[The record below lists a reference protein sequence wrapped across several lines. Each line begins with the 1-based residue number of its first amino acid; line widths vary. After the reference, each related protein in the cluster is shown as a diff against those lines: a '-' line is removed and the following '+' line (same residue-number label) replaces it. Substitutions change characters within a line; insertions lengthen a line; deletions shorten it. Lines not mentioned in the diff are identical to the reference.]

1 MKKYLKK
8 IVIIAMAVMCALC
21 VQLSVSAE
29 EGNAFANIWEN
40 GTLPKSW
47 EDMSRWIE
55 SIYGKTTTSNPPATT
70 SAQDNTTTDPN
81 AGSTVTDPINNSGT
95 GVVTTQSPTSPTTY
109 PTMNYTQSQGGNAGS
124 MEISTTAPT
133 TLPEENSSLSFE
145 ASLSDL
151 FEQDSAAVIVQTPT
165 EPYTIGGLVVP
176 NDRDNDGF
184 TWQTAALIAAAVLF
198 VVLAALVVALLIQ
211 RSRHAKEEEKR
222 KAESEKTP
230 SEASAPVSVEVMTPE
245 RIAELLGT
253 AAVKVKNG
261 GDEPMTSE
269 ESAAAIRAAA
279 VLGQLSG
286 AYSDPLIRKYTDEPV
301 RFSPE
306 PGFNLDADTATGAQV
321 LEATASMFRDLSDE
335 QVSPSAKEPE
345 ITDEEINQILDNSD
359 AKPKIC
365 PECGKSVGSGDIFCH
380 SCGAYVG

>member
-8 IVIIAMAVMCALC
+8 IVIIALAVVCAFS
-21 VQLSVSAE
+21 VQISVYAE
-29 EGNAFANIWEN
+29 ISFPGNREEWLEWLEN
-40 GTLPKSW
+40 
-47 EDMSRWIE
+47 
-55 SIYGKTTTSNPPATT
+55 IYGYVTTTSQNPTT
-70 SAQDNTTTDPN
+70 TTPQNNTTTDPN

-95 GVVTTQSPTSPTTY
+95 GVVTTQSPTSPPTY
-109 PTMNYTQSQGGNAGS
+109 PTMNYTQSQGGNSGS

-176 NDRDNDGF
+176 NDRDKDSF
-184 TWQTAALIAAAVLF
+184 TWQTAALIAASVLF

-211 RSRHAKEEEKR
+211 RSRHAKEEEKNH
-222 KAESEKTP
+222 AESENT
-230 SEASAPVSVEVMTPE
+230 SSDAQQPVSVEVMTPE

-253 AAVKVKNG
+253 ATRRGNG
-261 GDEPMTSE
+261 GDTPMTSE

-286 AYSDPLIRKYTDEPV
+286 TYADPLIRKYTDEPV

-321 LEATASMFRDLSDE
+321 LEATDSMFRDLSDE
-335 QVSPSAKEPE
+335 GTAPSTAGPSV
-345 ITDEEINQILDNSD
+345 TDEEISRIMDDSD

-365 PECGKSVGSGDIFCH
+365 PECGKSVGTGDVFCH

>member
-8 IVIIAMAVMCALC
+8 IVIIALAVVCAFS
-21 VQLSVSAE
+21 VQISVSAE
-29 EGNAFANIWEN
+29 TGSWLPDDMYQWIQDFLN
-40 GTLPKSW
+40 G
-47 EDMSRWIE
+47 M
-55 SIYGKTTTSNPPATT
+55 TTTAPNQDPATT
-70 SAQDNTTTDPN
+70 TQPQPNTTTDPN
-81 AGSTVTDPINNSGT
+81 VGTTVNNPINNSGT
-95 GVVTTQSPTSPTTY
+95 GSITTTEPIIDPTTY
-109 PTMNYTQSQGGNAGS
+109 PTMAYNPSQSGNSGS
-124 MEISTTAPT
+124 MEISTTAPEE
-133 TLPEENSSLSFE
+133 LPEENSSLSFE

-176 NDRDNDGF
+176 NDQNKDSF

-222 KAESEKTP
+222 KPESEKTP
-230 SEASAPVSVEVMTPE
+230 SEESAPVSVEVMTPE

-253 AAVKVKNG
+253 AATKVRNG
-261 GDEPMTSE
+261 GNEPMSSE

-286 AYSDPLIRKYTDEPV
+286 TYSDPLIRKYTDEPV

-321 LEATASMFRDLSDE
+321 LEATASMFRDLSEDE
-335 QVSPSAKEPE
+335 ISPSVKEPE
-345 ITDEEINQILDNSD
+345 ITDEEINRILDNSD